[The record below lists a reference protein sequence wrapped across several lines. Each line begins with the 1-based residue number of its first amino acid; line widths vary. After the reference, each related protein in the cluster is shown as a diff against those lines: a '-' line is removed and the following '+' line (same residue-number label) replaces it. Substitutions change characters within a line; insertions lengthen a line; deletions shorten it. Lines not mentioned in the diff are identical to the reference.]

1 MQEVHGL
8 IERVIH
14 TASDGRGRSILSAYL
29 FSGGEPLGIKK
40 VFLDASSPERGSFF
54 HAFGVWERSRFRNT
68 EERVFGTVR
77 LLPAL
82 PDDPRMAE
90 MFLSRM
96 IRETMGLPH
105 HLAEMAI
112 AHFGKLGWRG
122 LPRRLKDAEIDLP
135 PELESA
141 LGIALRERL
150 DRMEGMGSINLVER
164 AGVEPDAKRII
175 LQRAG
180 ETELL
185 FEKPYRLTEFTGVG
199 FRNAHRVALVTGRS
213 QVMPERISALITDVL
228 LQMESHGDT
237 CAPAEQ
243 VLEAIERSYP
253 EEAAAIPSLPSL
265 AEMLDDRFLMVTQN
279 DEPALG
285 RSRVLTAELTI
296 AKRLATLSEQGSNPV
311 LADDAME
318 GIFATESFRRL
329 DAIQRAAV
337 RMALREPVS
346 IVTGGPGTGKSTIME
361 VVVAGYEQ
369 AGWDVLL
376 AAPTGKAAK
385 RLAETTER
393 RATTL
398 HRLLEA
404 MPSGTGDFH
413 FRRGAYRPLGD
424 GAPLAVVVDEAS
436 MIDVELAAA
445 LFDAMPEKG
454 RLVLVGDRDQL
465 PSVGPGAVL
474 RDLLASERVPSTA
487 LVNVYR
493 QGKGSAVAA
502 GAALLRKGRLPDL
515 AGARSEGGDLRFLPT
530 KPDMVAS
537 QVASLVSEEVRKHG
551 KAALERIAVLSP
563 QLNGAGGVNEINERL
578 SRLLNSDGALVAR
591 NLAIGDRVIL
601 IRNDHER
608 GLMNG
613 ELGTVQHAGFE
624 GGFRVKFDG
633 GESHDFDVE
642 EASSFLRAYAIT
654 AHRSQGSQ
662 YDTVIL
668 VMHGQQ
674 RAMLDRSVLYTAWTR
689 AKTKLILVGE
699 ESAMRVAVAQTRAAK
714 RRTMLAD
721 FCRTT
726 VPERML
732 GLATSQGCQGAPP
745 SPKAN
750 APSAE
755 SFQPKRQLAV
765 DSGRLATSQAFQGQE
780 GGGRPEKSARPA
792 WLAGGLFGKRR
803 ATAPNLDEP
812 AVDLTPRG

>member
-1 MQEVHGL
+1 
-8 IERVIH
+8 
-14 TASDGRGRSILSAYL
+14 
-29 FSGGEPLGIKK
+29 
-40 VFLDASSPERGSFF
+40 
-54 HAFGVWERSRFRNT
+54 
-68 EERVFGTVR
+68 
-77 LLPAL
+77 
-82 PDDPRMAE
+82 
-90 MFLSRM
+90 
-96 IRETMGLPH
+96 
-105 HLAEMAI
+105 
-112 AHFGKLGWRG
+112 
-122 LPRRLKDAEIDLP
+122 
-135 PELESA
+135 
-141 LGIALRERL
+141 
-150 DRMEGMGSINLVER
+150 
-164 AGVEPDAKRII
+164 
-175 LQRAG
+175 
-180 ETELL
+180 
-185 FEKPYRLTEFTGVG
+185 
-199 FRNAHRVALVTGRS
+199 
-213 QVMPERISALITDVL
+213 MPERISALITDVL

-243 VLEAIERSYP
+243 VLEAIQRSYP

-265 AEMLDDRFLMVTQN
+265 AEMLDDRFLIVTR
-279 DEPALG
+279 DGEPMLG
-285 RSRVLTAELTI
+285 RGRILTAELTI
-296 AKRLATLSEQGSNPV
+296 ARRLARLSEQGSNPV
-311 LADDAME
+311 LADGAME
-318 GIFATESFRRL
+318 EIFSTGPFHRL
-329 DAIQRAAV
+329 DPIQRDAV
-337 RMALREPVS
+337 RMTLREPVS

-361 VVVAGYEQ
+361 AVVAGYEQ

-413 FRRGAYRPLGD
+413 FRRGGYKPLGD
-424 GAPLAVVVDEAS
+424 GAPVAVVVDEAS

-537 QVASLVSEEVRKHG
+537 QVASLVSEEVSKHG

-578 SRLLNSDGALVAR
+578 SRLLNPDGALVAR
-591 NLAIGDRVIL
+591 NLATGDRVIL

-613 ELGTVQHAGFE
+613 ELGTVQHAGLE

-699 ESAMRVAVAQTRAAK
+699 ESAMRAAVGRTRGAD
-714 RRTMLAD
+714 RQTMLAE

-726 VPERML
+726 MPDQHLEF
-732 GLATSQGCQGAPP
+732 ATSQGCQGAPP
-745 SPKAN
+745 SPTAN

-755 SFQPKRQLAV
+755 SFRPERQFAA
-765 DSGRLATSQAFQGQE
+765 DSGRLATSQTPGE
-780 GGGRPEKSARPA
+780 IRGDNTPRKPIHPI
-792 WLAGGLFGKRR
+792 WLRGSLFWRR
-803 ATAPNLDEP
+803 QYGASIPDEP
-812 AVDLTPRG
+812 TVKPTPP

>member
-1 MQEVHGL
+1 
-8 IERVIH
+8 
-14 TASDGRGRSILSAYL
+14 
-29 FSGGEPLGIKK
+29 
-40 VFLDASSPERGSFF
+40 
-54 HAFGVWERSRFRNT
+54 
-68 EERVFGTVR
+68 
-77 LLPAL
+77 
-82 PDDPRMAE
+82 MAE

-96 IRETMGLPH
+96 IRETMRLPH
-105 HLAEMAI
+105 HLAEGII
-112 AHFGKLGWRG
+112 AHFGRIGWRG
-122 LPRRLKDAEIDLP
+122 LPRRLQSMEVELP
-135 PELESA
+135 PDIEES
-141 LGIALRERL
+141 LGISLREHL
-150 DRMEGMGSINLVER
+150 GRMEGMGSINLVKR
-164 AGVEPDAKRII
+164 AGVEPDARRII

-180 ETELL
+180 ETEIL

-199 FRNAHRVALVTGRS
+199 FRNAHRIALVTGRS

-237 CAPAEQ
+237 CASAEQ
-243 VLEAIERSYP
+243 VLEAIRRSYP

-265 AEMLDDRFLMVTQN
+265 AEMLDDRFLLVTRN

-285 RSRVLTAELTI
+285 RGRILTAELTI
-296 AKRLATLSEQGSNPV
+296 ARRLAILSEQGSNPV

-318 GIFATESFRRL
+318 GMLATESFRRL

-361 VVVAGYEQ
+361 AVVAGYEQ
-369 AGWDVLL
+369 AGWDVLV

-393 RATTL
+393 QATTL

-404 MPSGTGDFH
+404 MPSGTGEFR
-413 FRRGAYRPLGD
+413 FRRGGYNPLGN
-424 GAPLAVVVDEAS
+424 GAPVAVVVDEAS
-436 MIDVELAAA
+436 MIDAELAAA
-445 LFDAMPEKG
+445 LFDAMPDKG

-515 AGARSEGGDLRFLPT
+515 TSARAENGDLRFLPT
-530 KPDMVAS
+530 RPDMIAS
-537 QVASLVSEEVRKHG
+537 RVASLVSEEVRKHG
-551 KAALERIAVLSP
+551 RAALERMAILSP
-563 QLNGAGGVNEINERL
+563 QLNGPGGVNEINERL
-578 SRLLNSDGALVAR
+578 SHLLNPGGAQVTR
-591 NLAIGDRVIL
+591 HLAVGDRVIL

-613 ELGTVQHAGFE
+613 ELGTVQRAGLE
-624 GGFRVKFDG
+624 GGFRVRFDG
-633 GESHDFDVE
+633 GESHDFDAE

-668 VMHGQQ
+668 VMHDQQ

-689 AKTKLILVGE
+689 AKTKLLLVGE
-699 ESAMRVAVAQTRAAK
+699 ENAMRVAAARTRAAE
-714 RRTMLAD
+714 RQTMLAD

-726 VPERML
+726 VPERVL
-732 GLATSQGCQGAPP
+732 EFATSQDDRGGQHLPLASPSLDEAPCP
-745 SPKAN
+745 AN
-750 APSAE
+750 HPVAPA
-755 SFQPKRQLAV
+755 R
-765 DSGRLATSQAFQGQE
+765 RLATSQTS
-780 GGGRPEKSARPA
+780 RPECGDKLGKPTKPA

-803 ATAPNLDEP
+803 LGASNTDESV
-812 AVDLTPRG
+812 VDLIPRG